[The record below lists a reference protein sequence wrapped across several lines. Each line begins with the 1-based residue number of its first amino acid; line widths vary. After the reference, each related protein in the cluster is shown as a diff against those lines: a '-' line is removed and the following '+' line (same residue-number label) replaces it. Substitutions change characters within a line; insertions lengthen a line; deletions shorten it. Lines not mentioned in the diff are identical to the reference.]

1 MWRINRLDLKN
12 DKANFNK
19 TAGYTEQ
26 EIGGMD
32 NYIKGGFTDS
42 FRHFY
47 PHARKILLVE
57 LPNECQSKECW
68 MAARLFFSK

>member
-1 MWRINRLDLKN
+1 MQELEKKKPVIICGDLNVAHQPLDLKN

-32 NYIKGGFTDS
+32 NYIKGGVY
-42 FRHFY
+42 R
-47 PHARKILLVE
+47 
-57 LPNECQSKECW
+57 
-68 MAARLFFSK
+68 